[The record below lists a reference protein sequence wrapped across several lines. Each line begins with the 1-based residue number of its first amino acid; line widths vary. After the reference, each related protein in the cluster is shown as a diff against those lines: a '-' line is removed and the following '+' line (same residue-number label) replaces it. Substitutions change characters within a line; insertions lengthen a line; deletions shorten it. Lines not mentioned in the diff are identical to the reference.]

1 MSSRVSGE
9 NNIPCQYVSVH
20 SHQELHQASMNQ
32 NEKIDC
38 KDGSIVKMI
47 HNDGSFSNLP
57 KLPYYRNAN
66 SPKLKNR
73 SFKDNFTRNMSTASN
88 KSMKDIDHHRLQ
100 NRAMSFGS
108 AHSSFSGS
116 SPFVERLSVASSTNN
131 TSSNVFLGSDEN
143 TVPIRIESDDII
155 MLSRG
160 NVAPLRGSQDM
171 NPMSSFGSQYSQQN
185 PQAQVFGKNNQ
196 LQNLNNAAFVIFIDD
211 ISSFSI
217 NVLYY

>member
-1 MSSRVSGE
+1 
-9 NNIPCQYVSVH
+9 
-20 SHQELHQASMNQ
+20 
-32 NEKIDC
+32 
-38 KDGSIVKMI
+38 
-47 HNDGSFSNLP
+47 
-57 KLPYYRNAN
+57 
-66 SPKLKNR
+66 
-73 SFKDNFTRNMSTASN
+73 MSTASN

-185 PQAQVFGKNNQ
+185 PQAQVFCKKQ
-196 LQNLNNAAFVIFIDD
+196 
-211 ISSFSI
+211 SI
-217 NVLYY
+217 WKLE